1 MFGPAV
7 AYLRFRALG
16 APFGGLEANVAQMG
30 AHDKVSLVDIPAS
43 GSMLLALTG
52 ICRGL
57 GDARKR
63 HHMQHVSDPS
73 A

>member
-7 AYLRFRALG
+7 GYLRFRALG
-16 APFGGLEANVAQMG
+16 APFGGLESWNQGMPV
-30 AHDKVSLVDIPAS
+30 VLEPADDGSKSMS

-57 GDARKR
+57 GDAR
-63 HHMQHVSDPS
+63 
-73 A
+73 